1 MEMDKHAEQVEKTAE
16 ETAKQQEQPT
26 QEQQEQEE
34 KLFTQDELD
43 AIVKKRLDRERKRME
58 LLTSDSDT
66 MRQKLYEREKAITE
80 RELRA
85 DARERLMNE
94 GLPTGFADAI
104 DCSSA
109 DACDKALAK
118 IIKELSEISKKHTAE
133 IFKANSYTPQANNH
147 HFYSGPNNDPLR
159 EAFKPKER

>member
-1 MEMDKHAEQVEKTAE
+1 MDMDNHTEQVEKTE
-16 ETAKQQEQPT
+16 PETIEK
-26 QEQQEQEE
+26 QEQQELEQEE
-34 KLFTQDELD
+34 KLFTQEELD
-43 AIVKKRLDRERKRME
+43 AIVKKRLDREKKRLE

-94 GLPTGFADAI
+94 GLPTGFADVI

-118 IIKELSEISKKHTAE
+118 IIKELSEISKKHTEE
-133 IFKANSYTPQANNH
+133 IFKANGRNPHFTMPGIYTGKND
-147 HFYSGPNNDPLR
+147 DPLR
-159 EAFKPKER
+159 DAFKPKER